1 MPLTFFDANVAVGL
15 PKNAGLFGPVATP
28 ADLGAYLSHS
38 GLSGALVWHWTQ
50 AESHPASGNGL
61 VPPYLETA
69 EDVYPCWAVL
79 PPATGEPT
87 GLDSPVLEVLPAALR
102 LFPEQHRYPVN
113 RVAWGGFLDQVSERR
128 VPVLLSLEHGVG
140 WHQVYDLLRDFPD
153 LTCVLCDLGTWS
165 MDRYTYPLLETYPN
179 VHLETSMLSL
189 EDGGVEGVV
198 ERFGAGRLVF
208 GTGFPKRYAE
218 AAILQLA
225 HADIGD
231 ADRQAI
237 AAANML
243 HLLKGG
249 DR

>member
-15 PKNAGLFGPVATP
+15 PMNAGTFTPLATP
-28 ADLGAYLSHS
+28 AELSAYLSRA

-61 VPPYLETA
+61 LPPYLEA
-69 EDVYPCWAVL
+69 EGEVYPCWAVL
-79 PPATGEPT
+79 PPATSEPT
-87 GLDSPVLEVLPAALR
+87 GLETPVLDNLPGALR
-102 LFPEQHRYPVN
+102 LFPGQHRYAVN
-113 RVAWGGFLDQVSERR
+113 RVALGGLLDEASGRR

-140 WHQVYDLLRDFPD
+140 WSQVYDLLRDFPD

-165 MDRYTYPLLETYPN
+165 MDRYTYPLLEAYPN
-179 VHLETSMLSL
+179 VHLETGMLSL
-189 EDGGVEGVV
+189 ADGGVEGVV

-208 GTGFPKRYAE
+208 GSGFPERYAE
-218 AAILQLA
+218 AAMLQLT
-225 HADIGD
+225 HADIGA

-237 AAANML
+237 AADNML
-243 HLLKGG
+243 HLLKGD